1 MRRPTQEFRQNPVDD
16 GPHPHHPGT
25 KKTPFLFCRIFA
37 VFDSKLYQNKKI
49 HPSTFI
55 PFSFARP
62 HPFRFSP
69 AEWPG
74 SRQASASLPR
84 ASAPPQA
91 AKKSPAILPIVSLAW
106 RTMNSECPPGSE
118 SAVRKARQGRARLA
132 QVLCF
137 QEFALE
143 IPENKGTYGRSL
155 PPAH

>member
-1 MRRPTQEFRQNPVDD
+1 MRRPTQEFRQNPVND

-84 ASAPPQA
+84 ASAPPQV
-91 AKKSPAILPIVSLAW
+91 AKKSRRFADSY
-106 RTMNSECPPGSE
+106 R
-118 SAVRKARQGRARLA
+118 RLA
-132 QVLCF
+132 HNQLRMPTRLRECRA
-137 QEFALE
+137 QSQA
-143 IPENKGTYGRSL
+143 GSRTTRTSSL
-155 PPAH
+155 FSGICLRDS